1 MHTNLRVRMQYF
13 EMIVKTRKKWGEKKW
28 NTFMKYEKDLGQ
40 SHDDQSCKLKIPL
53 TQTSAAEVHN
63 NILKYIFM
71 NNLSYVAAQ
80 SS

>member
-1 MHTNLRVRMQYF
+1 
-13 EMIVKTRKKWGEKKW
+13 
-28 NTFMKYEKDLGQ
+28 MKYEKDLGQ